1 MQVFLVGGA
10 VRDGLLGKAIHDK
23 DFVVVGASP
32 DELLACGFTQ
42 VGVDFTV
49 FFHPDK
55 HQEYSF
61 ARTERKKGKNQ
72 K

>member
-32 DELLACGFTQ
+32 DELPACGFA
-42 VGVDFTV
+42 
-49 FFHPDK
+49 
-55 HQEYSF
+55 S
-61 ARTERKKGKNQ
+61 
-72 K
+72 